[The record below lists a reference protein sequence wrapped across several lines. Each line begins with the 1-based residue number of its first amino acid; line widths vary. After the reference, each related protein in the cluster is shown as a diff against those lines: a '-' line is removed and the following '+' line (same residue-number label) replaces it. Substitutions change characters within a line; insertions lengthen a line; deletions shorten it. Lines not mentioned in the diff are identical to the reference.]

1 MEEQNKGMNQQFL
14 LGLFGGVA
22 VVAVIGMVIMGAVL
36 INSKGNSGNVAGNL
50 DNSGAAGNNGNTAQQ
65 QQAAQGPETEQVTA
79 AGVET
84 FDQKK
89 GATICKEGGKPVVYL
104 FSTTWC
110 PHCTWVKDT
119 FDKVV
124 AEYVKDGKIAAYHW
138 ELDTND
144 NTLTSAKETSVPAEA
159 QAVYQEFNPSGS
171 IPTFVIGCKYFRVG
185 NGHEA
190 ADDLTAEEKELRAA
204 IDAVL
209 K

>member
-22 VVAVIGMVIMGAVL
+22 VVAVIGMVIMGAALV
-36 INSKGNSGNVAGNL
+36 SSQGKSGNVAGAL
-50 DNSGAAGNNGNTAQQ
+50 DDSGAAGTAAQQ
-65 QQAAQGPETEQVTA
+65 QQAAQGPETEPVTA

-124 AEYVKDGKIAAYHW
+124 AEYVKAGKIAAYHW

-144 NTLTSAKETSVPAEA
+144 NTLTSAKETSVPADA

-190 ADDLTAEEKELRAA
+190 ADDLAAEEKELRAA

>member
-22 VVAVIGMVIMGAVL
+22 VVAVIGMVIMGAIL
-36 INSKGNSGNVAGNL
+36 ISSRGGSGTVAGTV
-50 DNSGAAGNNGNTAQQ
+50 DNSGTAAGTQ
-65 QQAAQGPETEQVTA
+65 QQALQGPETEPVTA

-124 AEYVKDGKIAAYHW
+124 NEYVKAGKIVAYHW

-144 NTLTSAKETSVPAEA
+144 NTLTSAKESSVPAEA

-171 IPTFVIGCKYFRVG
+171 IPTFVIGCKYFRIG

-190 ADDLTAEEKELRAA
+190 ADDLAAEEKELRAA

>member
-36 INSKGNSGNVAGNL
+36 VSSKGGSGTVAGNV
-50 DNSGAAGNNGNTAQQ
+50 DNSGAAGNAAQQ
-65 QQAAQGPETEQVTA
+65 QQQTAQGPETEPVTA

-110 PHCTWVKDT
+110 PHCQWVSET

-124 AEYVKDGKIAAYHW
+124 KEYVKDGKIAAYHW

-144 NTLTSAKETSVPAEA
+144 NTLTSDKETSVPAEA

-190 ADDLTAEEKELRAA
+190 ADDLAAEEKELRAA

>member
-22 VVAVIGMVIMGAVL
+22 VVAVIGMIIMGVVL
-36 INSKGNSGNVAGNL
+36 ISDKKGGNANTGKDDVAG
-50 DNSGAAGNNGNTAQQ
+50 AGNQQ
-65 QQAAQGPETEQVTA
+65 QQQETAKGPETEPVTA
-79 AGVET
+79 DGIST
-84 FDQKK
+84 FNQKK

-110 PHCTWVKDT
+110 PHCQWVSET

-124 AEYVKDGKIAAYHW
+124 NEYVKAGKITAYHW

-144 NTLTSAKETSVPAEA
+144 DTLTSAKETGVPAEA
-159 QAVYQEFNPSGS
+159 QAVYEEFNPSGS

-190 ADDLTAEEKELRAA
+190 ADDLKAEEAELRAA
-204 IDAVL
+204 IDSVL

>member
-36 INSKGNSGNVAGNL
+36 VSGQGKSGNVAGTL
-50 DNSGAAGNNGNTAQQ
+50 DNSGADGAAAQQ
-65 QQAAQGPETEQVTA
+65 QVAAEGPETEPVTA
-79 AGVET
+79 PGVET

-89 GATICKEGGKPVVYL
+89 GATICKEDGKPVVYL

-110 PHCTWVKDT
+110 PHCTWVAST

-124 AEYVKDGKIAAYHW
+124 NEYVKAGKIAAYHW

-144 NTLTSAKETSVPAEA
+144 NTLTSAKETSIPSGA

-190 ADDLTAEEKELRAA
+190 ADDLAAEEKELRAA